1 MKLYGDYNIRAFQK
15 GSLVLTILNL
25 VLIELIKKIKSLV
38 KNGNEKKGFLVY
50 GISSQKNFWF

>member
-1 MKLYGDYNIRAFQK
+1 MEIIIIEPSK

-38 KNGNEKKGFLVY
+38 KNGNGKKVFFSLWY
-50 GISSQKNFWF
+50 

>member
-1 MKLYGDYNIRAFQK
+1 MKLYGNYMEIIIIEPSK

-38 KNGNEKKGFLVY
+38 KNGKEKRLWY
-50 GISSQKNFWF
+50 